1 MAWCRVITFSLL
13 FFQPGLVQPNTDVVE
28 RIVHR
33 AFHTL
38 SGIDTLIF
46 WDVTEA
52 TIVNTLPYPRIVFDR
67 TVAFKQ
73 LLRENCL
80 VIIELKPTE
89 DQDMH
94 DLITAA
100 FMGAKHHYL
109 AKYVVL
115 LVDDMSVTQTILKLE
130 HYFDYLNIMS
140 YVIVVQF
147 RDKSKLS
154 IMGYM
159 KQKQLVLLNETVDFA
174 TIFKVRLTY
183 QPLRTIVTESKP
195 HSFLSKQWKVVGLD
209 IEIAKIVAR
218 MIGVELSVRHI
229 DPLKYAMIPTLLM
242 EKKMDMYLTR
252 RGCNTAVA
260 LPQIRLHENF
270 NVRVLMPKIQR
281 FNLNLQFL
289 KPYKSEA
296 WYLLLLLVTIAGA
309 LNWVFW
315 ERVRVNIL
323 MVIIFGQHQE
333 ASRLT
338 ALIILIV
345 QFLKFIL
352 LEAYLGQVTSFM
364 IRLRYQ
370 ENPQTLEQFFAS
382 DILLNAPLVMD
393 EMFIHLPIAVSEQL
407 KKKLKLPRLS
417 VVNENG
423 FYEPG
428 FAYLITEY
436 ASNAMQKEVS
446 DETFFNRS
454 FFYIMREPLH
464 EFDCCY
470 MFGLWSKFC
479 NKFKECLE
487 RLYETGI
494 ILKLTD
500 DAWRLPNKA
509 LNADLSTVLMFSDVI
524 PVLYL
529 LCYGWVLS
537 LVCFAVEICIL
548 KVIRGSVRFK
558 NYFKSLFDR
567 RSTKI
572 TWFNET

>member
-1 MAWCRVITFSLL
+1 M
-13 FFQPGLVQPNTDVVE
+13 
-28 RIVHR
+28 
-33 AFHTL
+33 
-38 SGIDTLIF
+38 
-46 WDVTEA
+46 
-52 TIVNTLPYPRIVFDR
+52 Y
-67 TVAFKQ
+67 
-73 LLRENCL
+73 
-80 VIIELKPTE
+80 
-89 DQDMH
+89 

-115 LVDDMSVTQTILKLE
+115 LVNDMRVTQTILKVE
-130 HYFDYLNIMS
+130 HYFDYMNIMS
-140 YVIVVQF
+140 YVIVIQF
-147 RDKSKLS
+147 RDQSNAS
-154 IMGYM
+154 VVGYM

-174 TIFKVRLTY
+174 TIFKVRLTD
-183 QPLRTIVTESKP
+183 QPLQTIVTESKP
-195 HSFLSKQWKVVGLD
+195 HSFLSKQWQVVGLD

-218 MIGVELSVRHI
+218 MIKVEFSVRHI
-229 DPLKYAMIPTLLM
+229 DPLNFPIIPTLLM

-252 RGCNTAVA
+252 RGCNAA
-260 LPQIRLHENF
+260 MPLPQLRLQEKL
-270 NVRVLMPKIQR
+270 NVRMMMPKKQR

-289 KPYKSEA
+289 KPYKPEA
-296 WYLLLLLVTIAGA
+296 WYLLLLLVTIAGV
-309 LNWVFW
+309 LNWMFW
-315 ERVRVNIL
+315 KRVRVNIL
-323 MVIIFGQHQE
+323 MVIIFGYHQE
-333 ASRLT
+333 SNRLT
-338 ALIILIV
+338 AMIILIV
-345 QFLKFIL
+345 QILKFIL

-382 DILLNAPLVMD
+382 DILLNAPMAMD
-393 EMFIHLPIAVSEQL
+393 EMFIHLPVAVSEQL

-417 VVNENG
+417 VVNDYG

-436 ASNAMQKEVS
+436 ASDAMQKEVS
-446 DETFFNRS
+446 DETFFNSS

-464 EFDCCY
+464 EFDSCY

-479 NKFKECLE
+479 NKFKACLE

-529 LCYGWVLS
+529 LCYGWVLG
-537 LVCFAVEICIL
+537 LLCFVVEICIL
-548 KVIRGSVRFK
+548 KIIRGSVRFK

-572 TWFNET
+572 TWFNKT